1 MFFLCLWVMFVSLA
15 IIIRA
20 FVLLLRLDLRQI
32 NLVKSFTNECIFLV
46 PFWRRL
52 IWACA
57 ASWRLVTVALIVWCI
72 VLLFLFCLG
81 IVFSEL
87 LSNEN
92 ADVPDVMNTK
102 RKFDVSLD
110 GTLHTTILN
119 AFVLTPAVRKL
130 SRLREMKERKYQ
142 LPVASFEVRDVNVLV
157 A

>member
-1 MFFLCLWVMFVSLA
+1 MTA
-15 IIIRA
+15 
-20 FVLLLRLDLRQI
+20 
-32 NLVKSFTNECIFLV
+32 
-46 PFWRRL
+46 
-52 IWACA
+52 
-57 ASWRLVTVALIVWCI
+57 ALIVWCI

-142 LPVASFEVRDVNVLV
+142 LPVASFEARDVNVLV